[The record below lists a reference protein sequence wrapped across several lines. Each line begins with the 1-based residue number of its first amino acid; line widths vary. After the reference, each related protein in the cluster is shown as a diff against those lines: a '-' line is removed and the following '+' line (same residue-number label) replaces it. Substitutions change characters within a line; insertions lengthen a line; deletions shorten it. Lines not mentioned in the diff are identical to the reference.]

1 MFQLGSTYVAP
12 ILTKIKI
19 DAVGCPKKN
28 PQIWLLWFEDQAAR
42 KLILENGKMQC
53 REASGKTCLQ

>member
-19 DAVGCPKKN
+19 DAVGCPKKKSAN
-28 PQIWLLWFEDQAAR
+28 MVTLVRGSGSKETDIREWEDAMQRSIW
-42 KLILENGKMQC
+42 
-53 REASGKTCLQ
+53 